1 MEKGKRGEAISE
13 IRRPCSVVSG
23 GRCVFIKRE
32 ACSAERRLPPAK
44 PDHGDQAGRQAL
56 PPHLSPSLPPSLVRI
71 ATVLDR
77 TIHPYKRR
85 IWFWIGAAAA
95 HTGRATETQK
105 QLHRQETDGS
115 HSLADQ
121 ISLFSL
127 SPISSD
133 GNTKWGGGG
142 VSTSRTLTR
151 PPTTTTTRRRKRAEK
166 VVRDRGPSNSCA
178 QSTTISGILHAW
190 LDFMQS
196 PERQGTP
203 PTKPASKQAAIFHL
217 CDVAVSKAR
226 RATPITCAVGVGGQE
241 FLG

>member
-1 MEKGKRGEAISE
+1 MRKTLIFFRRKKNGRGRADAERTEAE
-13 IRRPCSVVSG
+13 SG
-23 GRCVFIKRE
+23 GRGPLAPLARSLALSP
-32 ACSAERRLPPAK
+32 ACTLSEFVIYERRRRRSEELPLS
-44 PDHGDQAGRQAL
+44 L
-56 PPHLSPSLPPSLVRI
+56 PPSLPPSLVRI

-151 PPTTTTTRRRKRAEK
+151 PPTTTTTTRKE
-166 VVRDRGPSNSCA
+166 
-178 QSTTISGILHAW
+178 
-190 LDFMQS
+190 
-196 PERQGTP
+196 E
-203 PTKPASKQAAIFHL
+203 
-217 CDVAVSKAR
+217 
-226 RATPITCAVGVGGQE
+226 GQKR
-241 FLG
+241 